1 MQFAAVRDEGQGY
14 EIQEIT
20 HLINSDEGDG
30 RKRLSGMRLFVTWTG
45 QGGRG
50 YGVKECHDMFTVQ
63 VFISMTTDSIHQA
76 GFVRLPIACR
86 APGVSVSLWGI

>member
-20 HLINSDEGDG
+20 HLIISDEGDG

-50 YGVKECHDMFTVQ
+50 YGVK
-63 VFISMTTDSIHQA
+63 
-76 GFVRLPIACR
+76 
-86 APGVSVSLWGI
+86 